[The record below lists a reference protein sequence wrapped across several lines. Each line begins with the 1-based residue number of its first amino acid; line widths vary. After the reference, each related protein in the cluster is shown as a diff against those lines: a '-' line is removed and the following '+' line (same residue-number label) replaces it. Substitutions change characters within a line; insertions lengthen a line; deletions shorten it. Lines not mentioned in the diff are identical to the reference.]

1 MWSRGAIGRRSFTRH
16 ADASAVGCALLPEA
30 FLIDPPD
37 QAERVQALET
47 DRDAA
52 RAATASGDLDGY
64 PSRNFDA
71 LCINPTVLF

>member
-1 MWSRGAIGRRSFTRH
+1 VVTGDDRSSLLHAPRRRFGGGLR
-16 ADASAVGCALLPEA
+16 ALLAEA